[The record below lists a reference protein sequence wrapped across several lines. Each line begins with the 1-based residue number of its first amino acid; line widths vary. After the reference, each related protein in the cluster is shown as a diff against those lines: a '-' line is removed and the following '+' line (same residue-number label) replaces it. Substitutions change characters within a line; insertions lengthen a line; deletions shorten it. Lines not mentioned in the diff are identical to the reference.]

1 MRARRLC
8 PRAMRACG
16 QDARAPRRAGK
27 TPAHPGGRDAR
38 APRRAGGGDACAF
51 VRGRRA
57 ACGRD
62 ACAPRAACGRDAC
75 APRGYAGAMPAHPGV
90 WAEEMPAP
98 QAGGRRRCLRIR
110 DGAALRAG
118 ETSAPLAY
126 KGRFLASPCVRS
138 PISVVRTP
146 KLPLLPVWEKGVG
159 GMRGKGAREC
169 RTLLISPKNST
180 LASRG
185 VRGKSAPEC
194 RKSRISFKKS
204 TLESAYPG
212 AVRAGRPRPQTSV
225 RAGRL
230 RPQATSCSIVI

>member
-1 MRARRLC
+1 MTSSQGGRGRDACAPVMGRS
-8 PRAMRACG
+8 AACG
-16 QDARAPRRAGK
+16 RDACALGLCGRAGK
-27 TPAHPGGRDAR
+27 TPAHPGGRAR
-38 APRRAGGGDACAF
+38 RPRTQAGGTL
-51 VRGRRA
+51 
-57 ACGRD
+57 
-62 ACAPRAACGRDAC
+62 
-75 APRGYAGAMPAHPGV
+75 AHPGGR
-90 WAEEMPAP
+90 AEEMPAP

-185 VRGKSAPEC
+185 NEGQRRTGMQKITHLFQEIDP
-194 RKSRISFKKS
+194 
-204 TLESAYPG
+204 
-212 AVRAGRPRPQTSV
+212 
-225 RAGRL
+225 
-230 RPQATSCSIVI
+230 

>member
-1 MRARRLC
+1 MRGVLGFAPCLRCLPQDGGVWVRRLR
-8 PRAMRACG
+8 PRAMRAGRPRLRAMRAGRPRTQAGG

-27 TPAHPGGRDAR
+27 TPAHPG
-38 APRRAGGGDACAF
+38 
-51 VRGRRA
+51 
-57 ACGRD
+57 
-62 ACAPRAACGRDAC
+62 
-75 APRGYAGAMPAHPGV
+75 V

-98 QAGGRRRCLRIR
+98 QACVQGRCLRIR

-118 ETSAPLAY
+118 ETSAHPAY

>member
-1 MRARRLC
+1 MRAGR
-8 PRAMRACG
+8 PRTQG
-16 QDARAPRRAGK
+16 L
-27 TPAHPGGRDAR
+27 
-38 APRRAGGGDACAF
+38 
-51 VRGRRA
+51 
-57 ACGRD
+57 CGRD

-98 QAGGRRRCLRIR
+98 QACVQGRCLRIR

-118 ETSAPLAY
+118 ETSAHPAY

-169 RTLLISPKNST
+169 R
-180 LASRG
+180 
-185 VRGKSAPEC
+185 
-194 RKSRISFKKS
+194 KSRISFKKS
-204 TLESAYPG
+204 TLESAHPG
-212 AVRAGRPRPQTSV
+212 LRAG
-225 RAGRL
+225 
-230 RPQATSCSIVI
+230 ATPAPPGYILLDCDLISGINPCRDRTHLHLPSPPPLA

>member
-1 MRARRLC
+1 MRAGRPRTQGLCRRRHRTDVSVL
-8 PRAMRACG
+8 G
-16 QDARAPRRAGK
+16 
-27 TPAHPGGRDAR
+27 TPAHPGAVLEQVVRTSATVRDACAPRAACGGDACVPVKGRRAACGRDAR
-38 APRRAGGGDACAF
+38 APRRAGGGDACATQLTR
-51 VRGRRA
+51 VG
-57 ACGRD
+57 
-62 ACAPRAACGRDAC
+62 
-75 APRGYAGAMPAHPGV
+75 
-90 WAEEMPAP
+90 
-98 QAGGRRRCLRIR
+98 
-110 DGAALRAG
+110 
-118 ETSAPLAY
+118 
-126 KGRFLASPCVRS
+126 FLASPCAPS
-138 PISVVRTP
+138 PISAVRTP
-146 KLPLLPVWEKGVG
+146 KLPLLPLWEKGVG